1 MDQPKIELDLLT
13 GVKLSDQVAIVTGA
27 TSGIG
32 NATARVLAR
41 AGCRIV
47 VADIDLE
54 GGQHAARKL
63 EEAGYT
69 ALAVSVDVRSRS
81 DCQRM
86 AKETIER
93 FGGIDILVNNAG
105 IYPAAP
111 LHEMSEEE
119 WDRVLD
125 INLKGVFLCS
135 QAVMPTM
142 MANRSGRIVNI
153 ASIDGKKPGHQ
164 NAHYSASKSGV
175 ISLTRSLA
183 DELAPYGVNVNAIA
197 PGWVATDRVLKAG
210 RWKMAIDEIPLRRL
224 AQPEEIGQIVLF
236 LCAKATSYM
245 TGETLTING
254 GILMD

>member
-1 MDQPKIELDLLT
+1 MDQPELELDLLT
-13 GVKLSDQVAIVTGA
+13 GVKLDDQVAIVTGA
-27 TSGIG
+27 ASGIG
-32 NATARVLAR
+32 NATASVLAR
-41 AGCRIV
+41 AGCRVV
-47 VADIDLE
+47 VADMDLE
-54 GGQHAARKL
+54 GGQRAAREL
-63 EEAGYT
+63 EEAGTT
-69 ALAVSVDVRSRS
+69 ALAVCMDVRSRG
-81 DCQRM
+81 DCQCM
-86 AKETIER
+86 ANEVIER
-93 FGGIDILVNNAG
+93 FGTIDILVNNAG

-119 WDRVLD
+119 WDRVLNT
-125 INLKGVFLCS
+125 NLKGVFLCS

-142 MANRSGRIVNI
+142 MANRSGRIVSI
-153 ASIDGKKPGHQ
+153 ASIDGKKPGHG

-197 PGWVATDRVLKAG
+197 PGWVGTDRVLQAG
-210 RWKMAIDEIPLRRL
+210 RWKMAIDDIPLRRL

-236 LCAKATSYM
+236 LCSKAASYM